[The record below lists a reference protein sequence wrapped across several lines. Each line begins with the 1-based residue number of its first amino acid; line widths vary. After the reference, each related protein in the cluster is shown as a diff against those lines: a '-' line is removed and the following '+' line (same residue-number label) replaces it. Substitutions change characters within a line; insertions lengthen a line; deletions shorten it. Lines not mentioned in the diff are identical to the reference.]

1 MERTS
6 VFLFSPK
13 SSKKKEAPMKIN
25 IGEILAKRSFLTPDR
40 EGLVCEKVRR
50 TYRDLNDRANRLANA
65 MKALGVG
72 YGDRV
77 GVLALNE
84 AEFYDLYFGLGKIGA
99 ILVPVNYRLAGPEI
113 QFILSDCEAK
123 VFVFGKEYKDIVD
136 SFRKDIPSQDLIAI
150 SDEPVEWAKSYESL
164 INAASGQEPE
174 IIGGDDDTLTI
185 LYTSGTTGRPKGA
198 ELTHTYYFWNSV
210 NILSTLGID
219 VGNNTLIALPLFHIG
234 ALAIP
239 PYLVHAGGKAI
250 LLRSLDPQRFL
261 ELLQEEKITGFGSV
275 PALLDI
281 LKWVPNFEKYDW
293 SSVRNILVYAAPVPV
308 TLIKEYAAAGIQVR
322 QLYGLT
328 EGNTATVLDPE
339 NALTKV
345 GSCGKPFFHTEV
357 RVVDDEGKDVGPEVN
372 GEILLRMPNLMKGY
386 WNRPKDTAATI
397 RDGWL
402 YTGDIGK
409 MDADGFFYIL
419 DRKKD
424 MIISG
429 GENIYPAE
437 IEDYLLNH
445 PQIADVGV
453 IGYAHE
459 KWGEAVKA
467 IVVLKPGETLTEA
480 ELIEWC
486 QGKIGRFKIPKTVV
500 FTDAI
505 PRTPTGKILK
515 RVLREQYNA

>member
-1 MERTS
+1 
-6 VFLFSPK
+6 
-13 SSKKKEAPMKIN
+13 MKIN
-25 IGEILAKRSFLTPDR
+25 IGEFLTKRAYLTPER
-40 EGLVCEKVRR
+40 EGLVCEKTRL
-50 TYRDLNDRANRLANA
+50 TYKELNERANRLAHT
-65 MKALGVG
+65 MQALGVG

-77 GVLALNE
+77 GLLALNE
-84 AEFYDLYFGLGKIGA
+84 PEYYDMYFGLGKIGA
-99 ILVPVNYRLAGPEI
+99 ILVPINYRLAGPEI
-113 QFILSDCEAK
+113 QFILSDCGAK
-123 VFVFGKEYKDIVD
+123 VFVFGPEYKDIVD
-136 SFRKDIPSQDLIAI
+136 SIRLEIPARELIAI
-150 SDEPVEWAKSYESL
+150 SDDPPEWAKSYRALVGRGSSE
-164 INAASGQEPE
+164 EPE
-174 IIGGDDDTLTI
+174 ATGGDDDTLTI

-198 ELTHTYYFWNSV
+198 ELTHNYYYWNSV
-210 NILSTLGID
+210 NLMCTLGQD
-219 VGNNTLIALPLFHIG
+219 VGSTNLTALPLFHIG
-234 ALAIP
+234 ALAGP
-239 PYLVHAGGKAI
+239 PWVVHSGGKVV

-281 LKWVPNFEKYDW
+281 LKWVPEFEKYDW
-293 SSVRNILVYAAPVPV
+293 SSVKTILVYAAPVPV

-345 GSCGKPFFHTEV
+345 GSCGKPFFHAEI
-357 RVVDDEGKDVGPEVN
+357 RVVDDEGRDTGPDVKGEV
-372 GEILLRMPNLMKGY
+372 LLRAPNIMKGY
-386 WNRPKDTAATI
+386 WNRPEETAKAI
-397 RDGWL
+397 KDGWL

-409 MDADGFFYIL
+409 LDQDGFLYIL

-437 IEDYLLNH
+437 IEDALLHH
-445 PQIADVGV
+445 PKIADVGV
-453 IGYAHE
+453 IGFPHE

-467 IVVLKPGETLTEA
+467 VVVVKSGETLTQE

-486 QGKIGRFKIPKTVV
+486 QGRIGKFKIPKSVIFV
-500 FTDAI
+500 DAI

-515 RVLREQYNA
+515 RVLRDTYNQ

>member
-1 MERTS
+1 
-6 VFLFSPK
+6 
-13 SSKKKEAPMKIN
+13 MKIN
-25 IGEILAKRSFLTPDR
+25 IGEFLTKRSLLTPDR

-50 TYRDLNDRANRLANA
+50 TYRELNERANRLANA
-65 MKALGVG
+65 LKTLGVG

-77 GVLALNE
+77 GLLALNE
-84 AEFYDLYFGLGKIGA
+84 PEFYDLYFGLGKIGA

-113 QFILSDCEAK
+113 QFILSDCSAN
-123 VFVFGKEYKDIVD
+123 VFIFGKEYQEIVD
-136 SFRKDIPSQDLIAI
+136 SIRKDIPAQHLIAI
-150 SDEPVEWAKSYESL
+150 SDEPVEWAQSYQAL
-164 INAASGQEPE
+164 ISAASDKEPE
-174 IIGGDDDTLTI
+174 IIGGDDDTMTI

-198 ELTHTYYFWNSV
+198 ELTHTYYYWNS
-210 NILSTLGID
+210 IQLMCTLGLDI
-219 VGNNTLIALPLFHIG
+219 GNTSLIALPLFHIG
-234 ALAIP
+234 ALSGP
-239 PYLVHAGGKAI
+239 PWTVHSGGKVV

-261 ELLQEEKITGFGSV
+261 ELLQEEKVTGFGSV

-293 SSVRNILVYAAPVPV
+293 SSVRTILVYAAPVPV

-339 NALTKV
+339 NAIAKA

-357 RVVDDEGKDVGPEVN
+357 RVVDEEGLDVGPEIK
-372 GEILLRMPNLMKGY
+372 GEVLLRMPNIMKGY
-386 WNRPKDTAATI
+386 WNRPADTAATI
-397 RDGWL
+397 KDGWL

-409 MDADGFFYIL
+409 LDQDGFLYIL

-437 IEDYLLNH
+437 VEDALLSH
-445 PQIADVGV
+445 PKIADVGV
-453 IGYAHE
+453 IGYAHQ

-467 IVVLKPGETLTEA
+467 IVVLNPGETLTEA
-480 ELIEWC
+480 ELITWC
-486 QGKIGRFKIPKTVV
+486 QSRIGRFKIPKSVI

-515 RVLREQYNA
+515 RVLRDQYNQ

>member
-1 MERTS
+1 
-6 VFLFSPK
+6 
-13 SSKKKEAPMKIN
+13 MKIN
-25 IGEILAKRSFLTPDR
+25 IGEMLTKRAFLTPDR

-50 TYRDLNDRANRLANA
+50 TYKELNERANRLANA

-77 GVLALNE
+77 GLLALNE
-84 AEFYDLYFGLGKIGA
+84 PEYYDMYFGLGKIGA
-99 ILVPVNYRLAGPEI
+99 ILVPINYRLAGPEM
-113 QFILSDCEAK
+113 QFILSDCSAK
-123 VFVFGKEYKDIVD
+123 VFVFSKEYKEVVE
-136 SFRKDIPSQDLIAI
+136 SFRKEIPTKELIAI
-150 SDEPVEWAKSYESL
+150 SDEPIEWAKSYQTLMDNS
-164 INAASGQEPE
+164 SDQEPE
-174 IIGGDDDTLTI
+174 ITGSDNDTLTI

-198 ELTHTYYFWNSV
+198 ELTHTYYYWTSV
-210 NILSTLGID
+210 NLMCTLGQD
-219 VGNNTLIALPLFHIG
+219 VGTTNLIALPLFHIG
-234 ALAIP
+234 ALASP
-239 PYLVHAGGKAI
+239 PWIVHTGGKAV
-250 LLRSLDPQRFL
+250 LLRTLDPQRFL
-261 ELLQEEKITGFGSV
+261 ELLQEEKISGFGSV

-293 SSVRNILVYAAPVPV
+293 SSVKTILVYAAPVPV
-308 TLIKEYAAAGIQVR
+308 TLIKEYASVGIQVR

-339 NALTKV
+339 NALAKA
-345 GSCGKPFFHTEV
+345 GSCGKPFFHAEI
-357 RVVDDEGKDVGPEVN
+357 RVVDENGNDVGPEVK
-372 GEILLRMPNLMKGY
+372 GEVLLRAPNIMKGY
-386 WNRPKDTAATI
+386 WNKPVETAATI
-397 RDGWL
+397 KDGWL

-409 MDADGFFYIL
+409 MDQEGFLYIL

-437 IEDYLLNH
+437 IEDALLHH
-445 PQIADVGV
+445 PKIADVGV

-467 IVVLKPGETLTEA
+467 IVVVKPGETLTEQ

-486 QGKIGRFKIPKTVV
+486 QGKIGRFKIPKSVV
-500 FTDAI
+500 FTQTI

-515 RVLREQYNA
+515 RELRDQFN

>member
-1 MERTS
+1 
-6 VFLFSPK
+6 
-13 SSKKKEAPMKIN
+13 MKIN
-25 IGEILAKRSFLTPDR
+25 IGEFLTKRSFLTPDR

-50 TYRDLNDRANRLANA
+50 TYKELNDRANRLANA

-72 YGDRV
+72 HGDRV
-77 GVLALNE
+77 GLLALNE
-84 AEFYDLYFGLGKIGA
+84 PEFYDMYFGLGKIGA

-113 QFILSDCEAK
+113 QFILSDCSAN
-123 VFVFGKEYKDIVD
+123 VFVFGKEYKEVVD
-136 SFRKDIPSQDLIAI
+136 SIRKEIPSKELIAI
-150 SDEPVEWAKSYESL
+150 TDDPIEWAKSYQTLMENS
-164 INAASGQEPE
+164 SDQEPE

-198 ELTHTYYFWNSV
+198 ELTHTYYYWNSV
-210 NILSTLGID
+210 NLMCTLGLDI
-219 VGNNTLIALPLFHIG
+219 GNTSLIALPLFHIG
-234 ALAIP
+234 ALAGP
-239 PYLVHAGGKAI
+239 PWIVHTGGKAV

-261 ELLQEEKITGFGSV
+261 ELLQEEKVTGFGSV

-293 SSVRNILVYAAPVPV
+293 SSVRTILVYAAPVPV
-308 TLIKEYAAAGIQVR
+308 TLIKEYAAVGIQVR

-339 NALTKV
+339 NALAKA
-345 GSCGKPFFHTEV
+345 GSCGKPFFHAEI
-357 RVVDDEGKDVGPEVN
+357 RVVDEEGKDLGPEEK
-372 GEILLRMPNLMKGY
+372 GEVLLRAPNIMKGY
-386 WNRPKDTAATI
+386 WNRPKETAATI
-397 RDGWL
+397 KDGWL
-402 YTGDIGK
+402 FTGDIGK
-409 MDADGFFYIL
+409 KDQDGFLYIL

-437 IEDYLLNH
+437 IEDALLSH
-445 PQIADVGV
+445 PKIADVAV

-467 IVVLKPGETLTEA
+467 IVVVKPGETLTEQ

-486 QGKIGRFKIPKTVV
+486 QGKIGRFKIPKVSG
-500 FTDAI
+500 FYRYHSSNTDGKDLK
-505 PRTPTGKILK
+505 TGASGTI
-515 RVLREQYNA
+515 

>member
-1 MERTS
+1 
-6 VFLFSPK
+6 
-13 SSKKKEAPMKIN
+13 MKIN
-25 IGEILAKRSFLTPDR
+25 IGEFLSKRSFLTPDR

-50 TYRDLNDRANRLANA
+50 TYRELNQRANRLANA
-65 MKALGVG
+65 LKALGVG
-72 YGDRV
+72 HGDRV
-77 GVLALNE
+77 GLLALNE
-84 AEFYDLYFGLGKIGA
+84 PEFYDLYFGLGKIGA

-113 QFILSDCEAK
+113 QFILSDCSANI
-123 VFVFGKEYKDIVD
+123 FIFGKEYQEIVD
-136 SFRKDIPSQDLIAI
+136 SIRKDIPANHLIAI
-150 SDEPVEWAKSYESL
+150 SEEPIEWAKSYETL
-164 INAASGQEPE
+164 IMAASDQEPE

-198 ELTHTYYFWNSV
+198 ELTHTYYYWNSV
-210 NILSTLGID
+210 NLMCTLGLDI
-219 VGNNTLIALPLFHIG
+219 GNNTLIALPLFHIG
-234 ALAIP
+234 ALAAP
-239 PYLVHAGGKAI
+239 PWLVHYGGKAV

-261 ELLQEEKITGFGSV
+261 ELLQEEKVTGFGSV

-293 SSVRNILVYAAPVPV
+293 SSVRTILVYAAPVPV
-308 TLIKEYAAAGIQVR
+308 TLIKEYAAVGIQVR

-345 GSCGKPFFHTEV
+345 GSCGKPFFHAEI
-357 RVVDDEGKDVGPEVN
+357 RVVDEEGQDVEPEVK
-372 GEILLRMPNLMKGY
+372 GEVLLRAPNIMKGY
-386 WNRPKDTAATI
+386 WNRPEATAATVKN
-397 RDGWL
+397 GWL

-409 MDADGFFYIL
+409 MDQDGFLYIL

-437 IEDYLLNH
+437 VEDALLNH
-445 PQIADVGV
+445 PKIADVGV
-453 IGYAHE
+453 IGYPHE

-467 IVVLKPGETLTEA
+467 VVVLKPRETLTEA

-486 QGKIGRFKIPKTVV
+486 QGKIGRFKIPKSVV
-500 FTDAI
+500 FADSI

-515 RVLREQYNA
+515 RVLREQYN